1 MRCSSNPQTQNQVHC
16 KFELNRLPSTAATG
30 SKNHSA
36 HATHQSPN
44 VDQLNITEVQ
54 ISIESRCKNLK
65 KKCWQIQLNGK
76 NQPNHRSEPAEPL
89 DSPHESPISKRKFC
103 SRRRLSTRTREHAPF
118 FSHLVPGPLRKLQ
131 FSFCKTS
138 LIKSN
143 KVRKVRKYDI
153 LVCTGLANSKES
165 RLKGMTLKIFS
176 AKKLLQ
182 KKKKRSIGCCGYA
195 YARAHLI

>member
-1 MRCSSNPQTQNQVHC
+1 MEDFRTSLFSDCSLMKTVTSTKKSWCAALPIRKRKKSQVHC

-30 SKNHSA
+30 SKSHSA

-54 ISIESRCKNLK
+54 IIQTVDRISMQ

-89 DSPHESPISKRKFC
+89 DSPHESTISKRKFC
-103 SRRRLSTRTREHAPF
+103 SRRRLSTRTFVWIFAPF

-138 LIKSN
+138 LIPRVHKNKSMQ
-143 KVRKVRKYDI
+143 
-153 LVCTGLANSKES
+153 
-165 RLKGMTLKIFS
+165 RLISSLWGPGT
-176 AKKLLQ
+176 AKFQ
-182 KKKKRSIGCCGYA
+182 VT
-195 YARAHLI
+195 